1 MMKMSSGSEFQK
13 QEKIFGRARGTK
25 LDVCQVFFLSHQTTL
40 LFISEDFLTNL
51 VLPYFVFLDSMTSVI
66 FRRSTPS

>member
-13 QEKIFGRARGTK
+13 QQKIFGRARGKK
-25 LDVCQVFFLSHQTTL
+25 LDVCQVFFLSHQTIL

-66 FRRSTPS
+66 FRPLTPS